1 MASDRTADSS
11 ITTAAESSVNTPL
24 VGFARSLSSWFHRAT
39 GRLER
44 HPAAFHSLSGLAVV
58 AVVLL
63 LASSQALAAGI
74 LPILGICLLVS
85 FLLGSL
91 CLYIWALQPKSMR
104 RPKNLFLLASVILLT
119 VAITRYFL
127 FFIPFVNQAL
137 PNVSLGALEY
147 SIPVA
152 LGGLLLA
159 VLFNSRLA
167 FASALAICI
176 LTSLL
181 TSAGLRFFLFG
192 FVGSLTAIF
201 ALVGRKDRATLLKA
215 GAMVSLASLYFILG
229 WSLLSGATGSLSVQL
244 VCGLVNGLFVA
255 ILSLGLLPVFEY
267 LFEVA
272 TDFRLVELCNL
283 NHPLL
288 KELILK
294 APGTY
299 HHSVVVGTLAE
310 AAAEAIGANPLLCRV
325 GAYYHDVGKMTKPL
339 YFVENQTNARD
350 RHGKLR
356 PSLSSLV
363 IVSHVKAGIE
373 LARAHGLPPAVVEM
387 IPQHHGTRLVTF
399 FYDKAKKAQ
408 DRDLGEVEEE
418 NFRYPGPKPQTKESA
433 ILMLADA
440 VEASSRT
447 LTVRTPGRFQALVA
461 KIVTAI
467 FSDGQ
472 LNECDLTFREL
483 RLIEESFVRVLCGVY
498 HPRVDYPGFVFEGPA
513 ARRELNQRELSR
525 AGILKFTLDRSP
537 ARGEGDH
544 DRGQKPA
551 KEDQARQQVSKKG
564 RGEHAR

>member
-1 MASDRTADSS
+1 
-11 ITTAAESSVNTPL
+11 
-24 VGFARSLSSWFHRAT
+24 
-39 GRLER
+39 
-44 HPAAFHSLSGLAVV
+44 
-58 AVVLL
+58 
-63 LASSQALAAGI
+63 
-74 LPILGICLLVS
+74 
-85 FLLGSL
+85 
-91 CLYIWALQPKSMR
+91 
-104 RPKNLFLLASVILLT
+104 
-119 VAITRYFL
+119 
-127 FFIPFVNQAL
+127 
-137 PNVSLGALEY
+137 
-147 SIPVA
+147 
-152 LGGLLLA
+152 
-159 VLFNSRLA
+159 
-167 FASALAICI
+167 
-176 LTSLL
+176 
-181 TSAGLRFFLFG
+181 
-192 FVGSLTAIF
+192 
-201 ALVGRKDRATLLKA
+201 
-215 GAMVSLASLYFILG
+215 
-229 WSLLSGATGSLSVQL
+229 
-244 VCGLVNGLFVA
+244 
-255 ILSLGLLPVFEY
+255 
-267 LFEVA
+267 
-272 TDFRLVELCNL
+272 
-283 NHPLL
+283 
-288 KELILK
+288 
-294 APGTY
+294 
-299 HHSVVVGTLAE
+299 
-310 AAAEAIGANPLLCRV
+310 
-325 GAYYHDVGKMTKPL
+325 MTKPL

-498 HPRVDYPGFVFEGPA
+498 HPRVDYPGFVFEAPA

-525 AGILKFTLDRSP
+525 AGILKFTLERSP